1 MPREG
6 RAATRLLPHTPSQP
20 SPAPG
25 PDVAPTVGCV
35 SVMKGVGLAASWC
48 LQLASAANRVNAVPE
63 VPVELDDDEDLMAD
77 QPVYLQR

>member
-1 MPREG
+1 
-6 RAATRLLPHTPSQP
+6 
-20 SPAPG
+20 
-25 PDVAPTVGCV
+25 
-35 SVMKGVGLAASWC
+35 MKGVGLAASWC